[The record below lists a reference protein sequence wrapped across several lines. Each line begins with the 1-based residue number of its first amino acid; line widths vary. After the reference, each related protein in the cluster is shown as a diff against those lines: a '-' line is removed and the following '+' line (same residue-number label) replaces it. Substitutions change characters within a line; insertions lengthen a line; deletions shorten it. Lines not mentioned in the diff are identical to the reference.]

1 MKHNIGQKLA
11 LYPTPATVV
20 GTVGEG
26 GKINRLLVAHVGIV
40 SHSKMLLSIHSS
52 HHSIKAIDESKRLSV
67 NIIDEALLL
76 LPTIRER
83 SAEQRLT
90 NLPSSPTIWARQDNP
105 SLNSHRS

>member
-26 GKINRLLVAHVGIV
+26 GKVNWLLVAHVGIV

-52 HHSIKAIDESKRLSV
+52 HHRIKAVDETKRLSV
-67 NIIDEALLL
+67 NIIDEQLWP

-83 SAEQRLT
+83 
-90 NLPSSPTIWARQDNP
+90 
-105 SLNSHRS
+105 